1 MTTISKQEPQAV
13 TTKKALDGVRIL
25 DMTHVQAGPSA
36 TQIMAWL
43 GADAIKVELPGR
55 GDITRQQLRD
65 IPGVDSLYFTMLN
78 CNKRSITL
86 NTKHPDGKQ
95 IFERLVK
102 HCDVLIENF
111 GPGVLDRQGFTWER
125 IHELNPRMIYASI
138 KGFGPGRFEFAKA
151 YETVAQAM
159 GGAMSTTGW
168 EDGPPTSTGAQIG
181 DSGTG
186 IHAVAAILAALYQR
200 DMHTGRGQRVVCAM
214 QDAVLNLCRVKMRD
228 QQRLQHG
235 PLGEYPNKYFNGVVP
250 RSGNASGG
258 GQPGAALKCKPGGP
272 NDYVYLIVQ
281 AQVWEHVCKL
291 IGRPELA
298 TDPEWAT
305 PEARL
310 PKLDQMFHMIEEWT
324 QQYDKFEVYEK
335 CNEVDVPCGPIM
347 DMRELLDD
355 ESLRARSM
363 IVPVEH
369 PKRGTFYTVGCPLSL
384 SDSPV
389 QVESS
394 PLLGEHTEEIL
405 RELGY
410 TKDDIERLRT
420 GGAI

>member
-1 MTTISKQEPQAV
+1 MERSAV
-13 TTKKALDGVRIL
+13 KTETGSGKALDGVRVL

-36 TQIMAWL
+36 TQILAWL
-43 GADAIKVELPGR
+43 GAEVFKVELPGR

-86 NTKHPDGKQ
+86 NTKHPEGKKV
-95 IFERLVK
+95 FERLIQ
-102 HCDVLIENF
+102 HCDILVENF

-125 IHELNPRMIYASI
+125 IHALNPRIIYASI
-138 KGFGPGRFEFAKA
+138 KGFGPGKLEFAKA
-151 YETVAQAM
+151 YETVAQAT

-186 IHAVAAILAALYQR
+186 IHTVAAILAALYQR
-200 DMHTGRGQRVVCAM
+200 DMHTGRGQRVICTM
-214 QDAVLNLCRVKMRD
+214 QDSVLNLCRVKMRD
-228 QQRLQHG
+228 QQRLKHG
-235 PLGEYPNKYFNGVVP
+235 PLTEYPNKYFNGVVP

-272 NDYVYLIVQ
+272 NDYVYFIVQ
-281 AQVWEHVCKL
+281 AAIWDEVCKM

-310 PKLDQMFHMIEEWT
+310 PKLDEMFAIIEAWT
-324 QQYDKFEVYEK
+324 SQHSKYEVLEK
-335 CNEVDVPCGPIM
+335 CNEHDVPCGPIL
-347 DMRELLDD
+347 DMQELLDD
-355 ESLRARSM
+355 PDLRARNM
-363 IVPVEH
+363 IAKVEH
-369 PKRGTFYTVGCPLSL
+369 PKRGTFYTVGCPLNL

-389 QVESS
+389 QVERS
-394 PLLGEHTEEIL
+394 PLLGEHSDQIL
-405 RELGY
+405 EELGY
-410 TKDDIERLRT
+410 TKSDIERLHSD
-420 GGAI
+420 GAV